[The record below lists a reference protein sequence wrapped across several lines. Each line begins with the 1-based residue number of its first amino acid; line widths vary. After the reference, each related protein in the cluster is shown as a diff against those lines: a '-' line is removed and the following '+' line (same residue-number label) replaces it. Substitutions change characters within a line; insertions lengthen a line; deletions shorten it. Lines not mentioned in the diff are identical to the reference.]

1 MYAPHYPLDRPKASP
16 PGWVD
21 IIAPVLTQTLVVGGE
36 ASFVMRKLTPRLT
49 RHGLYVAHH
58 WPWKKQNGSFP
69 ENIGALFVLTD
80 MCGHSMSGAA
90 IAEAH
95 KRGIPVIMATRKHAV
110 NIQKLTEAGFPEI
123 PMLAPKPLVSK
134 KPDPTPTPVLEPTP
148 VSEPI
153 PAPEPV
159 PTPVPEEVLTMPT
172 TIRRPRIAPL
182 PLLPEISNATTLEVM
197 RLLAMSPG
205 ISNRKIVDD
214 LPNLT
219 KGEVLNV
226 VQVARKT
233 LGITTGLGKQ
243 LAVDVNTTVFNAACD
258 RYNLDRVTIPAS
270 GRYPKENLK
279 LVRPSL
285 SPAAEPPPAPPVV
298 ATVPTAEVPPEVLAA
313 TPANVQPPVQRAA
326 VSTPDM
332 KDLKDAVALLR
343 AVMAHHNVESMTI
356 TATKADM
363 RRVVVLDQS
372 LDD

>member
-123 PMLAPKPLVSK
+123 PMLAPKPIVSK
-134 KPDPTPTPVLEPTP
+134 KPDPTPVL
-148 VSEPI
+148 EPI

-159 PTPVPEEVLTMPT
+159 PTPVPEEVPTMPT

-182 PLLPEISNATTLEVM
+182 LTLPEITNATTLEVM

-258 RYNLDRVTIPAS
+258 RYNLDRVTIPTS

-285 SPAAEPPPAPPVV
+285 SPAAEPPPAAPVV
-298 ATVPTAEVPPEVLAA
+298 DTVPTAEVPPEVLAA
-313 TPANVQPPVQRAA
+313 TPTNVQPPTQRAA